1 MSLDE
6 IRSHIYIQLGSV
18 RDLLAQPGVFEVC
31 VNKPGEAWVETA
43 EGWLQ
48 YAVPEMTFDRLYALG
63 TALATLNSDTVSF
76 ERPILSAVAPDG
88 ERVQMVFPPVV
99 ESNVISMTI
108 RKPSGVKFS
117 LAQLNDKALFSAV
130 GRSVKRTGSD
140 GELLSLFEVGET
152 ARFLALAVKARKNI
166 LISGAT
172 GSGKTTL
179 SKALIG
185 EIPLDERLI
194 SIEDTPEF
202 FLTHPNCVSLK
213 YSKDAGGKKVGPQQL
228 LESTLRMRP
237 DRILL
242 QELRDGT
249 AFFYVR
255 NVNSGH
261 PGSITTVH
269 ADTCDLAFEQMTLL
283 VKQSEAGSDL
293 DREDIRS
300 MLEVAI
306 DVVIQCERIGGA
318 FKVSEM
324 WFGALERG
332 KRRGASKVKRLA

>member
-1 MSLDE
+1 MSHSE
-6 IRSHIYIQLGSV
+6 ETRAHINVQLGPV
-18 RDLLAQPGVFEVC
+18 RKLLAMPGVFEVC
-31 VNKPGEAWVETA
+31 VNRPGEAWVETA
-43 EGWLQ
+43 EGWVRHE
-48 YAVPEMTFDRLYALG
+48 VPDVTFDRLYGLG
-63 TALATLNSDTVSF
+63 TALATWNLDPVSS

-88 ERVQMVFPPVV
+88 ERVQMVYPPVV
-99 ESNVISMTI
+99 ASNVISMTI
-108 RKPSGVKFS
+108 RKPSEVKYS
-117 LAQLNDKALFSAV
+117 LSQLMAKDLFSDV
-130 GRSVKRTGSD
+130 GGSIKRTGRD
-140 GELLSLFEVGET
+140 AELLELCKSGDIG
-152 ARFLALAVKARKNI
+152 RFLGLAVKARKNI

-185 EIPLDERLI
+185 EIPADERLI

-228 LESTLRMRP
+228 LESCLRMRP

-255 NVNSGH
+255 NINSGH

-269 ADTCDLAFEQMTLL
+269 ADTCRLAFEQMTLL
-283 VKQSEAGSDL
+283 VKQSDAGSDL
-293 DREDIRS
+293 DRADIRS
-300 MLEVAI
+300 LLEMAI
-306 DVVIQCERIGGA
+306 DVVVQCERSGA
-318 FKVSEM
+318 AFRVTEV
-324 WFGALERG
+324 WYAAVDRTVAL
-332 KRRGASKVKRLA
+332 